1 MVSVGK
7 TNKPSG
13 IGSIIAVAGATLVGA
28 AVGAVATVMSDPKK
42 RKQIEK
48 TAKDVS
54 NQVQDKLNEALTEYK
69 SLKAK
74 KKK

>member
-1 MVSVGK
+1 MGK